1 MPIKIEH
8 LTISG
13 IRGIQTPINIP
24 LNKKS
29 ILLYGENG
37 SGKSSITDAI
47 EWLYKDKVE
56 HLSIE
61 GVDHK
66 EALRNLHIGNDV
78 NSEISIRYTNGFN
91 LSKKLTYKNKKLI
104 SELSDTASEY
114 LSAST
119 KENSFTRYYL
129 LRNFVSQTKT
139 KKLEFLS
146 DIIGFSEVTKTKE
159 IFKKAHSSIKSE
171 SKTQNFDN
179 QISIQKKMLISK
191 IGAAVSQE
199 KDFIG
204 KINEIIKPLYLQ
216 TKVNEIKDIDT
227 ILEQIKQSAEKEKL
241 LEILSFL
248 ETISNLF
255 TSFKNEVNSINN
267 TYKAFLN
274 EFNKIATDTKSI
286 MQIFLRECL
295 QAGKAV
301 IEENYHK
308 DNSCPLCLQPK
319 KLEDLRVELKQ
330 RLEEI
335 NSSLQIRDSF
345 DKAKKS
351 VADLSTERIRRI
363 DAVLDNQ
370 IISEPENSEIKTAL
384 ENIKIKFQKYYETT
398 EKKVIVGD
406 TLPSSESLLIIAEDF
421 QICVEI
427 EKKLDKINAVKK
439 NNKTMEIY
447 ANISSARDAFLQIKR
462 FENEKE
468 RLEHQKKSLELIFN
482 EFIKQQKEGLE
493 NFINNFSSSIN
504 EFYSYMN
511 PNEAFQDI
519 RITTIGEEDELKGL
533 TVEYKYNNELVSPP
547 QKYFSEAHLN
557 CFGIAFFLASVFAFN
572 KENKFIVLDD
582 IISSFDTNH
591 RKKFA
596 DLIFEKFSEY
606 QIILLTHETEWFKY
620 MSDIAKKKGWL
631 INTIKWSE
639 TKGAYLDEPLYD
651 IEESIEH
658 KLADGSVEG
667 LGNEM
672 RQYLEHILKNICSD
686 LEAQVKFSFND
697 KNEKRMSDELLNSL
711 KSKIKN
717 KGKSSWTEQ
726 IKIIDNVANSNIL
739 GNLLSHDNTFNPK
752 LGDLKAFWKDIKNFQ
767 KIFTCQDTDCKK
779 PNLSIK
785 KSDVA
790 AES

>member
-47 EWLYKDKVE
+47 EWLYKDNVE

-61 GVDHK
+61 GVDLK
-66 EALRNLHIGNDV
+66 EALRNSHIDNDV
-78 NSEISIRYTNGFN
+78 NSEISIKYTNSFN
-91 LSKKLTYKNKKLI
+91 LSKKLIYKNKKLI
-104 SELSDTASEY
+104 FELSDTASEY

-119 KENSFTRYYL
+119 KENLFIRYYL

-139 KKLEFLS
+139 EKLKLFS

-159 IFKKAHSSIKSE
+159 ILKKAYSSIKIE
-171 SKTQNFDN
+171 IKTQNFEN
-179 QISIQKKMLISK
+179 QISIQKNTLISK

-204 KINEIIKPLYLQ
+204 KINEIIKPLNLQ
-216 TKVNEIKDIDT
+216 AKVNEIKDIDT
-227 ILEQIKQSAEKEKL
+227 ILEQIKQSSEKEKL
-241 LEILSFL
+241 LKISAFL
-248 ETISNLF
+248 ETINNLF
-255 TSFKNEVNSINN
+255 TSLKNEVNSID
-267 TYKAFLN
+267 TEYKTFLN
-274 EFNKIATDTKSI
+274 EFNKIAADTKSI
-286 MQIFLRECL
+286 MQTFLYEFL
-295 QAGKAV
+295 QAGNAV
-301 IEENYHK
+301 IEKKYHK

-335 NSSLQIRDSF
+335 KSSLQMKVSF

-351 VADLSTERIRRI
+351 VADMSAERIRRI
-363 DAVLDNQ
+363 DIALNNPIV
-370 IISEPENSEIKTAL
+370 SESENSEIKTAL
-384 ENIKIKFQKYYETT
+384 ENIKMKFQKYYETT
-398 EKKVIVGD
+398 EKKVIAGD
-406 TLPSSESLLIIAEDF
+406 TLPNSESLLIVTEDF
-421 QICVEI
+421 KICVEI
-427 EKKLDKINAVKK
+427 KEKLDKINAIKK
-439 NNKTMEIY
+439 NDKTIEIY
-447 ANISSARDAFLQIKR
+447 ANISSARDAFLQIKI
-462 FENEKE
+462 FEKDKGK
-468 RLEHQKKSLELIFN
+468 LEHQKKSLELIFN

-493 NFINNFSSSIN
+493 NFINTFSCLIN
-504 EFYSYMN
+504 EFYQYMN
-511 PNEAFQDI
+511 IDEAFQEI
-519 RITTIGEEDELKGL
+519 RIITIVEEDELKGL
-533 TVEYKYNNELVSPP
+533 TVEYKYNNEWVSPP

-557 CFGIAFFLASVFAFN
+557 CFGIAFFLASVVAFN

-596 DLIFEKFSEY
+596 DLLFEKFSEY

-651 IEESIEH
+651 IEE
-658 KLADGSVEG
+658 
-667 LGNEM
+667 
-672 RQYLEHILKNICSD
+672 
-686 LEAQVKFSFND
+686 
-697 KNEKRMSDELLNSL
+697 
-711 KSKIKN
+711 
-717 KGKSSWTEQ
+717 
-726 IKIIDNVANSNIL
+726 
-739 GNLLSHDNTFNPK
+739 
-752 LGDLKAFWKDIKNFQ
+752 
-767 KIFTCQDTDCKK
+767 
-779 PNLSIK
+779 
-785 KSDVA
+785 
-790 AES
+790 